1 MKFPKLWLCY
11 AVQQGQVQSNDISNI
26 KNLVIPHA
34 F

>member
-11 AVQQGQVQSNDISNI
+11 AVQQGQVQSNDI